1 MKILK
6 SYVLFLVFSF
16 LIASCGQNKT
26 DTNTLNPPETV
37 VKKHEHPVINTPD
50 DALAELKNGNKRFT
64 DGKLENTDYKEQIE
78 KTKAEQHPMAII
90 LSCID
95 YRVPPEII
103 FDQGFGNI
111 FVSRIAG
118 NVEDA
123 NVLGGMEYA
132 TKIIESKLIVVMG
145 HNKCGAVK
153 GAIDDAELGNLT
165 QLVEQI
171 KPAITGDKSNPD
183 KMLDETARNNV
194 KLTIDKIL
202 KNSQVIAGLVK
213 EGKVKIVGAYYDIST
228 GKVEFFN

>member
-1 MKILK
+1 MKALK
-6 SYVLFLVFSF
+6 SYILLIVFSV
-16 LIASCGQNKT
+16 LNASCGQNKT
-26 DTNTLNPPETV
+26 DTNATNTHETNI
-37 VKKHEHPVINTPD
+37 KKHEHPVINTSE
-50 DALAELKNGNKRFT
+50 DALNELKNGNKRFV
-64 DGKLENTDYKEQIE
+64 DGKLENIDYKVQIE
-78 KTKAEQHPMAII
+78 NTKSDQRPHSII

-95 YRVPPEII
+95 SRVPPETI
-103 FDQGFGNI
+103 FDQGIGNI
-111 FVSRIAG
+111 FVTRVAG

-132 TKIIESKLIVVMG
+132 TKVIESKLIVVMG

-165 QLVEQI
+165 QLVKQI

-202 KNSQVIAGLVK
+202 KNSQVISGLVK